1 MHDTKSIINVWPTVF
16 FFLKGSEALTVYERN
31 SLLLTMSPQRS
42 QDVVTVTVL
51 ACNHSDVGEVTDFV
65 LQAAVPKVGTILKI
79 F

>member
-1 MHDTKSIINVWPTVF
+1 M
-16 FFLKGSEALTVYERN
+16 YERN